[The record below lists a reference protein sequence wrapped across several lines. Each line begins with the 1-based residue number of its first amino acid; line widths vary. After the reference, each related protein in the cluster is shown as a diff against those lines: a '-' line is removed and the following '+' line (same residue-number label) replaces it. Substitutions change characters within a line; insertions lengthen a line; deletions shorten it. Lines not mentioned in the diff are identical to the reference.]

1 MYTYLHLPLMSS
13 VKNPDTDA
21 QMNPLEINMSRYPE
35 LSGRKL
41 STMFAR
47 EIRVTSVK
55 AANGTI
61 HSRG

>member
-1 MYTYLHLPLMSS
+1 MSS

-21 QMNPLEINMSRYPE
+21 QMNPLDINMSRYPE

-47 EIRVTSVK
+47 EIRITSVK

-61 HSRG
+61 HSIG